1 MARQQQMTI
10 PGILE
15 PYYED
20 IKMIIPG
27 NKLFNTYTF
36 KNQIGIMKGHIFCTL
51 YSIPAE
57 KLS

>member
-1 MARQQQMTI
+1 MAKQQQMTI
-10 PGILE
+10 PSILE
-15 PYYED
+15 PYYEY

-36 KNQIGIMKGHIFCTL
+36 KNQIGIMKGHIFCSQ

-57 KLS
+57 KLG

>member
-1 MARQQQMTI
+1 MAKQQQMSI
-10 PGILE
+10 ASILE

-57 KLS
+57 KLG